1 MSLNAEILFKNIP
14 TDNTVLIA
22 VSGGSDSIALLLLA
36 NIWSLKN
43 NVSLQAITIDHGLR
57 AEAAAEAAFVAG
69 VCAGLNI
76 PHVTLAWEGIKP
88 SFGIQEAARQSRYSL
103 MDDFAH
109 EIGADVILTGIPKMI
124 SWKQL

>member
-76 PHVTLAWEGIKP
+76 LQVLFGFQLLLTNNAVGWIPSMREELSPGGHPPRPLLRMSGWVTVKR
-88 SFGIQEAARQSRYSL
+88 FGGL
-103 MDDFAH
+103 
-109 EIGADVILTGIPKMI
+109 
-124 SWKQL
+124 